1 MSDFDYDGKVF
12 VSAGAAET
20 RADDGSV
27 PAGHYHQDGDLVWG
41 EITGGAVRRG
51 SLAGLCE
58 PDGTLRFAYSQV
70 LADGTVVS
78 GECVSHPE
86 RLPDGR
92 IRLREEWQRHSP
104 RSVRGVSIVDET
116 HGQQEA

>member
-1 MSDFDYDGKVF
+1 MVDFDYDGRIFASEGAVET
-12 VSAGAAET
+12 AGP
-20 RADDGSV
+20 DGSV
-27 PAGHYHQDGDLVWG
+27 PSGHYHQRDDVVWA
-41 EITGGAVRRG
+41 EFTGGAVRRG
-51 SLAGLCE
+51 SLAGLCA

-70 LADGTVVS
+70 LVDGSVVS

-104 RSVRGVSIVDET
+104 GSARGISFVEEIPN
-116 HGQQEA
+116 G